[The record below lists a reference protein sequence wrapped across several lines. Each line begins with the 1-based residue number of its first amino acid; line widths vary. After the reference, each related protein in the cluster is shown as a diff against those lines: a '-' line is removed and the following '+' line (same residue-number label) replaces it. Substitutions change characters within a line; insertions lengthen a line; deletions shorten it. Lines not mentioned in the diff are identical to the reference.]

1 MSEEA
6 EVVDVE
12 AEVELVEAE
21 GAADV
26 QWAVV
31 EVVEL
36 AEVMEH
42 EVLVDEGGRST
53 GRLKRRRIAYPLS
66 FHSPPPLYPFFS
78 LPYYLSLSLSQVLL
92 FFSLSR
98 LPFP

>member
-42 EVLVDEGGRST
+42 EVLVDEGGRSK
-53 GRLKRRRIAYPLS
+53 GRLKRRRNAYPLS

-78 LPYYLSLSLSQVLL
+78 LPYYLSLSLS
-92 FFSLSR
+92 R

>member
-42 EVLVDEGGRST
+42 EVVVDEGGRSK
-53 GRLKRRRIAYPLS
+53 GRRKRRRNAYPLS
-66 FHSPPPLYPFFS
+66 FHSPPPL
-78 LPYYLSLSLSQVLL
+78 
-92 FFSLSR
+92 
-98 LPFP
+98 